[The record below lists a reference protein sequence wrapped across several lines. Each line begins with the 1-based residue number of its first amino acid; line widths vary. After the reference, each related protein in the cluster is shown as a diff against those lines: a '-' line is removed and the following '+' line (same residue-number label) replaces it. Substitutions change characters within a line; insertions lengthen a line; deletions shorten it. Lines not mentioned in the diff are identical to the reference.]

1 MPSQTFEPIITP
13 GSLRGGTGAG
23 LSGAGGTMASSAG
36 EKRTVVF
43 TCDAGAETVPLAIFI
58 TGNLPELAQW
68 TPNRIALRDDGTGG
82 DEQSGDGV
90 WTFRLDLPANV
101 EIQYKYTNSG
111 SPGNWSPG
119 DELPG
124 QNRVLRVG
132 PGAVPLV
139 LKDVFGK
146 MN

>member
-13 GSLRGGTGAG
+13 GSKHGSADV
-23 LSGAGGTMASSAG
+23 SAAGGTMASGSG
-36 EKRTVVF
+36 GKRTVVF
-43 TCDAGAETVPLAIFI
+43 TCDARAESVPRAIFI

-68 TPNRIALRDDGTGG
+68 TPNRIALRDDGSGG
-82 DEQSGDGV
+82 DEQRGDGV
-90 WTFRLDLPANV
+90 WTLRLDLPSDV

-111 SPGNWSPG
+111 SPGSWSPG

-124 QNRVLRVG
+124 QNRVIRVG
-132 PGAVPLV
+132 LGVAPLV
-139 LKDVFGK
+139 LRDVFGK